1 MQVLSSYLMQVYDSS
16 EISTKQ
22 YLSKSLP
29 NVVIINHSDLM
40 NQQQQIGSSNLL

>member
-1 MQVLSSYLMQVYDSS
+1 MYVYDST

-29 NVVIINHSDLM
+29 NVVIINHSELL
-40 NQQQQIGSSNLL
+40 NQQQMGSSKFL